1 MKYKIVPPPKQ
12 GIVPNVGKLHII
24 LTRYLYIKEEVM
36 ISLMVAIMEKNRDE
50 AMFWAYE
57 LYWSGF
63 QEEVFEYLMS
73 VFAEMFEP
81 LNPRLKQFLQT
92 QVDSWK
98 QDPTKHWAIGSMVRN
113 LADKSR
119 MFNIDAFVLN
129 ISPVL
134 DSKIKDHR
142 FYIELEDKDIRQY
155 ETISSNTGLMLP
167 RLILGKACRF
177 STKKEYNN
185 IFGSRHKDDSNKD
198 IMNAS
203 TMKWDYYASFSPVW
217 KERIE
222 DHSGKIHD
230 DLKCVIFDDD
240 DDQEEFY
247 DRYGYE
253 PDEQSLDLLSK
264 ITHVKP
270 VVQMS
275 LLEFCSKFGST
286 KETLDCVN
294 NSSGECHE
302 HTAP

>member
-36 ISLMVAIMEKNRDE
+36 ISLIVAIMEKNRDQ

-81 LNPRLKQFLQT
+81 LNPRLKPFLQT

-98 QDPTKHWAIGSMVRN
+98 QDRTKHWAIGSMVRN

-119 MFNIDAFVLN
+119 MFNVDAFVLN

-142 FYIELEDKDIRQY
+142 FYIELEAKDIRQY
-155 ETISSNTGLMLP
+155 ETICGELS
-167 RLILGKACRF
+167 RLVLVKECRF
-177 STKKEYNN
+177 STKKQYNN
-185 IFGSRHKDDSNKD
+185 IFGSRHKDICNKD
-198 IMNAS
+198 ILDAS
-203 TMKWDYYASFSPVW
+203 TMKWDYYASFSPLW

-222 DHSGKIHD
+222 QYNGRIDD
-230 DLKCVIFDDD
+230 DLNRIVFDDD

-247 DRYGYE
+247 DQYGYE
-253 PDEQSLDLLSK
+253 PDEQCLEILNK

-270 VVQMS
+270 IVQMS
-275 LLEFCSKFGST
+275 LREFCIKFGATSH
-286 KETLDCVN
+286 TLDHVN
-294 NSSGECHE
+294 DSSG
-302 HTAP
+302 